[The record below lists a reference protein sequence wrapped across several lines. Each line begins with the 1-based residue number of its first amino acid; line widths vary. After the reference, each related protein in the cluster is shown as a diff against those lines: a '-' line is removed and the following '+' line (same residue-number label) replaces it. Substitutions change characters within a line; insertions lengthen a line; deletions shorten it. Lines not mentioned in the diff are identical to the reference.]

1 MPSYLPPPSGPTN
14 YPIYPGP
21 LAPKEAVSSLH
32 TQADNSGLVDS
43 MNGVNDL
50 NDLNGPPSND
60 DNKDDANMDD
70 GNGNPDRPSDDT
82 KFIDRPPPNFIP
94 NKKPD
99 FPSIPFLN
107 QDSSHEHDHHDHH
120 HYEHIHDHPPSHEH
134 QFYDHDSFSP
144 YDDSLKHLHGFE
156 AFPGN

>member
-21 LAPKEAVSSLH
+21 LAPKEAVSSLN

-43 MNGVNDL
+43 GVNAMNDMNGM
-50 NDLNGPPSND
+50 NGSPGKYD
-60 DNKDDANMDD
+60 DNGNANMD
-70 GNGNPDRPSDDT
+70 NGNPDGPSDDT
-82 KFIDRPPPNFIP
+82 QLIDRPPPNFMP

-99 FPSIPFLN
+99 FPSISFLD
-107 QDSSHEHDHHDHH
+107 QDSHDHNHDHH
-120 HYEHIHDHPPSHEH
+120 HYEDIHDHPPHDH
-134 QFYDHDSFSP
+134 HFYDHDSFST

-156 AFPGN
+156 AFPGNFI